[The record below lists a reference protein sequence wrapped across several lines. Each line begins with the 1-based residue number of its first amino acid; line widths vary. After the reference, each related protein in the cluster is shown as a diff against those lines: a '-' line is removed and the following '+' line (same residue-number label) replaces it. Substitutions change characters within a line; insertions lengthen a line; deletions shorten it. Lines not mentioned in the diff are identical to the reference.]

1 MITENEIKNQ
11 IAIGQTYAENM
22 EYWDGEPE
30 YLEWHNG
37 YMFALKYVLG
47 IAKAHYDKEDI

>member
-11 IAIGQTYAENM
+11 IAIGLSKAEQM

-30 YLEWHNG
+30 YLEFHNG
-37 YMFALKYVLG
+37 YIAGLKWVIGSY
-47 IAKAHYDKEDI
+47 KPQYDKEDI